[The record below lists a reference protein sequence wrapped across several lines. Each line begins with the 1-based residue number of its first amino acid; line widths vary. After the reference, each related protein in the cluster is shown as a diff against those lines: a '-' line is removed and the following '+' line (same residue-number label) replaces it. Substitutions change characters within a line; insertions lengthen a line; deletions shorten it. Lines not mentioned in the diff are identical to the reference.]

1 MGEALPHHRLDPV
14 ASPRPRSAP
23 TLGSPRRRRGGPL
36 PEGAGEGAAHWRA
49 REMGDREAE
58 EGGRQRGE
66 RERERRLR
74 GMGDRWGWWEGR
86 EGKIK
91 LEYDK
96 WAPPMLVGME

>member
-1 MGEALPHHRLDPV
+1 
-14 ASPRPRSAP
+14 
-23 TLGSPRRRRGGPL
+23 
-36 PEGAGEGAAHWRA
+36 
-49 REMGDREAE
+49 MGDREAE